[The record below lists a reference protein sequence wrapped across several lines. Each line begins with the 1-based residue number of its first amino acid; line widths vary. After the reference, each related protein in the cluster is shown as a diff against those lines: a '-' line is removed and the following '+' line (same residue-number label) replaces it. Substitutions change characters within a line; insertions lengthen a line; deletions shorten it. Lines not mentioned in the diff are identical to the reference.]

1 MIQNLYQLPV
11 LLLGGLSLPTLVLA
25 SYAGFVAGQRRRRDR
40 GADDGKELNRGAVS
54 GLVGVVA
61 LLLAFTLA

>member
-40 GADDGKELNRGAVS
+40 GADDGKELAVS

>member
-1 MIQNLYQLPV
+1 MIQNLCQPPV

-25 SYAGFVAGQRRRRDR
+25 SYAGFVAGQLCRRDR
-40 GADDGKELNRGAVS
+40 AADDGKELNRGAVS

-61 LLLAFTLA
+61 LLLALTLA